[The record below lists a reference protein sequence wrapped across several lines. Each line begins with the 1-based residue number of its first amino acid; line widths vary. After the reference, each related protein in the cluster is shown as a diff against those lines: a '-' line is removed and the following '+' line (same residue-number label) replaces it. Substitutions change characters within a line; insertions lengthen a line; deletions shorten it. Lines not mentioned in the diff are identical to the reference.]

1 MSFAEAPDGARI
13 HYRLDGP
20 EGAPALML
28 SNSLGTDMGLWDRQM
43 PVLGGYRVL
52 RWDVRGHGQSDAT
65 PGAYTIDQIGRDA
78 LALLDGLQ
86 IGHTAFC
93 GVSMGGAIGQW
104 LALNVPERISAL
116 GLANTAAKFG
126 TPDIWDARIQAV
138 EKDGLGSIADAVIER
153 WFTLAF
159 REEDPGE
166 VERVRAILLGTSDTG
181 YAGCSAAVRDT
192 DFRADLRRIRVP
204 TLVIGGEHDPATPP
218 DKARELEAGIA
229 GAELVLLDAA
239 HLSGNE
245 RPAEF
250 NAALTGFLARTLR
263 SH

>member
-1 MSFAEAPDGARI
+1 MPFAEAPDGARI
-13 HYRLDGP
+13 HYRIDGP

-52 RWDVRGHGQSDAT
+52 RWDPRGHGKSEAT
-65 PGAYTIDQIGRDA
+65 AGPYTIDQIARDA
-78 LALLDGLQ
+78 LALLDALE
-86 IGHTAFC
+86 IGRTAYC

-126 TPDIWDARIQAV
+126 TPDLWNARIEAV
-138 EKDGLGSIADAVIER
+138 QKDGLASIAGAVMER
-153 WFTLAF
+153 WFSPAF
-159 REEDPGE
+159 REKDPGE

-192 DFRADLRRIRVP
+192 DFRADLGRIRAP
-204 TLVIGGEHDPATPP
+204 TLVIGGELDPATPP

-229 GAELVLLDAA
+229 GAELVMLEAA
-239 HLSGNE
+239 HLSGNA

-250 NAALTGFLARTLR
+250 NAALTGFLARTLN
-263 SH
+263 